1 METIRYGDNFDQ
13 SQGLQLRFDNWLS
26 PSSREVQNNDILV
39 AAEEGEKQIPL
50 THMPLPLSLL
60 LLPVQRC
67 RNSRKKVRVR
77 MYEPFLMCF
86 VCL

>member
-1 METIRYGDNFDQ
+1 MSMSIMIWRLDIRYGDNFDQ
-13 SQGLQLRFDNWLS
+13 SQGLQLRFN
-26 PSSREVQNNDILV
+26 REVQNNDILV

-50 THMPLPLSLL
+50 THMPPPLLL

-86 VCL
+86 VRL